1 MPLPPLCPVAV
12 VFFFENESA
21 VLAAAAAVAAAIA
34 VRLPPFPPFVEDF
47 PKRRYT
53 GVLVARAGSNA
64 LDDSRSQTLED
75 QSQIVESAANDCLDR
90 QIELLQKVSEH
101 FEGVPWAS
109 LPLKIQNV
117 LSTEIASF
125 SYRSHLVKSGV
136 DSLLKPHVP
145 LSTPFKSVQAQNAYQ
160 TPLSLNS
167 LGFPPVE
174 KQSDSLDTAERG
186 SIRRNAAK
194 VLPPDTPG
202 SMPNVDRERAVRRSA
217 WSMRPRRVIKY
228 SDDANEDEVDDKD
241 AQVARRLQAEELAQG
256 STDALPL
263 HFPRRSSRIATTTP
277 TQATV
282 KRRAAN
288 TLSRDSPEV
297 VKKPRLSVAESGL
310 ESCYA
315 ASDDEPAGSVD
326 SGDEDAVNPVSQGYV
341 DDQGLIRVGRQPYKA
356 QEDIRSAP
364 PVLAER
370 FIHEK
375 VQHNLSH
382 RDAKLTGS
390 NPGRLERTFTQL
402 RNELHSSLME
412 SEDGWVK
419 RLCDYT
425 GLPLLWTT
433 GPRSLSL
440 ESMYPVVMFEG
451 FPAYHAP
458 PNVCIIMSSLN
469 WAKRK
474 HPAITL
480 PLVSVWLNA
489 CQEPDFESRKSKWSW
504 AFNALSNCTLMTR
517 EFDLMEDHKSQI
529 ERWSSMTP
537 SDQRAILEV
546 LRTGDLT
553 PELEDQLRN
562 YTWPPYFGYGK
573 GFASGSTLYREL
585 QRIATEAYGL
595 SSAEF
600 DYYCTVRSPH
610 SREERVFYPFHILS
624 KPQAENMG
632 WDWRSVYRVARFTL
646 KGMRLDC
653 NRHAEKA
660 GYGEKHVDGTKF
672 IYWMGAY
679 LCNMVKNLKAEKPMA
694 SRCEIAFS
702 MLDRWGLPIVPWG
715 SHILRWSLCK
725 KQDHGIAMVFGI
737 ADVPDFDPVRD
748 IDLSCASVTLDSGF
762 TNMAMKDFNVNCWD
776 GIRTAAMHIPLH
788 HPFWRVNL
796 SLGNEMWSGEWDRS
810 ISPVAPLPEFETHL
824 LSIEAWVEEVPKDQ
838 FFCKYCQKQ
847 FNTAGQLVEH
857 CRKCR
862 KLPQSDTSRQET
874 PNTSQDTIDK
884 AYWDGILICDTCGH
898 ESMCAM
904 SARKHQQTH
913 SEDNPFECDICGAKF
928 KVVGYLKTHKKIHS
942 RTPFKCDA
950 CGKRFKTQDE
960 YDQHILEHA
969 NDLTNKPNACHVCGR
984 RFTTKGKLNRHMSSH
999 SEDRPFKCDKCGSDF
1014 KFKEGLT
1021 GHKRRHCADS

>member
-1 MPLPPLCPVAV
+1 MDSTLKTP
-12 VFFFENESA
+12 
-21 VLAAAAAVAAAIA
+21 AINDI
-34 VRLPPFPPFVEDF
+34 VNN
-47 PKRRYT
+47 
-53 GVLVARAGSNA
+53 AGSNA

-75 QSQIVESAANDCLDR
+75 RSQIVESAANDCLDR
-90 QIELLQKVSEH
+90 QIELLQQVSEH

-160 TPLSLNS
+160 TPLSLDS
-167 LGFPPVE
+167 HGFPPVD
-174 KQSDSLDTAERG
+174 KQSESLGTAERG

-194 VLPPDTPG
+194 VLPSDTPG
-202 SMPNVDRERAVRRSA
+202 SMPNVDRERAVRKSA
-217 WSMRPRRVIKY
+217 WSMRSRRVIKD
-228 SDDANEDEVDDKD
+228 SDDEDEDEDDDRD

-288 TLSRDSPEV
+288 TLSRDAPEV
-297 VKKPRLSVAESGL
+297 VKKPRLSVAESDL

-315 ASDDEPAGSVD
+315 ASDDEPTGSVD
-326 SGDEDAVNPVSQGYV
+326 SGDEVAINPAPQGYV
-341 DDQGLIRVGRQPYKA
+341 DDQGLIRIGPQPYKA
-356 QEDIRSAP
+356 QKDVRSAP
-364 PVLAER
+364 LGIAER
-370 FIHEK
+370 VVNRK
-375 VQHNLSH
+375 VQGNYVRL
-382 RDAKLTGS
+382 DAKLPGS
-390 NPGRLERTFTQL
+390 NPGRLERASTQL
-402 RNELHSSLME
+402 RNELYSSLIE
-412 SEDGWVK
+412 SEGGWVK
-419 RLCDYT
+419 GLCDYT
-425 GLPLLWTT
+425 GLTLLWTP

-440 ESMYPVVMFEG
+440 ESVYPVVMFEG
-451 FPAYHAP
+451 LLAYHAP
-458 PNVCIIMSSLN
+458 PNACFIMSSLN
-469 WAKRK
+469 WAKRR
-474 HPAITL
+474 HPTIAL

-489 CQEPDFESRKSKWSW
+489 CQEPDFESRRSKWSW
-504 AFNALSNCTLMTR
+504 AFNALSNCALMVR

-537 SDQRAILEV
+537 SNQRAILEV
-546 LRTGDLT
+546 IRTGDLT
-553 PELEDQLRN
+553 PELEGQLRN
-562 YTWPPYFGYGK
+562 HTWPPYVGRPG
-573 GFASGSTLYREL
+573 GFASGSSLYRGL

-624 KPQAENMG
+624 KPQAKNMG
-632 WDWRSVYRVARFTL
+632 WDWLSVYKVARTTL
-646 KGMRLDC
+646 TGMRIDC

-694 SRCEIAFS
+694 SRYEIAFS
-702 MLDRWGLPIVPWG
+702 MLDRWGLPLVPWQ
-715 SHILRWSLCK
+715 SHILRMSLCK

-748 IDLSCASVTLDSGF
+748 IDLSRASVTLDSGF
-762 TNMAMKDFNVNCWD
+762 TNMAMKDFDNNSWD

-788 HPFWRVNL
+788 HPFWRISP
-796 SLGNEMWSGEWDRS
+796 SLGNEMWSGEWERS
-810 ISPVAPLPEFETHL
+810 ISPIAPLPEFETHL
-824 LSIEAWVEEVPKDQ
+824 LSIEAWLEEVPRDQ
-838 FFCKYCQKQ
+838 FFCKYCQEQ

-862 KLPQSDTSRQET
+862 ELPQSDTSHQET
-874 PNTSQDTIDK
+874 PNPSQNTIDK

-898 ESMCAM
+898 ESLCAD
-904 SARKHQQTH
+904 SARNHQKTH
-913 SEDNPFECDICGAKF
+913 SEDKPFECDICGVKF
-928 KVVGYLKTHKKIHS
+928 KRNGDLTVHMTIHS
-942 RTPFKCDA
+942 EKPFKCDT

-960 YDQHILEHA
+960 HDQHILEHA
-969 NDLTNKPNACHVCGR
+969 NDLTNKPDACHVCGR
-984 RFTTKGKLNRHMSSH
+984 RFPDKGKLKRHMLSHSDDKPKPYKCDKCDKAYTNGTHLKRHMATH

-1014 KFKEGLT
+1014 KVKESLT
-1021 GHKRRHCADS
+1021 KHKKKYH